1 MQVPSWRRTKDV
13 TIKADIIEEITR
25 IYGYDN
31 FEIKTTKSPLR
42 PVLSSPGRVADT
54 KIKDLLADK
63 FAMHEVHSYL
73 WCDAAKFKE
82 IGVPVEDN
90 VQLANSMSPTTRC
103 CAIP

>member
-1 MQVPSWRRTKDV
+1 M
-13 TIKADIIEEITR
+13 
-25 IYGYDN
+25 
-31 FEIKTTKSPLR
+31 
-42 PVLSSPGRVADT
+42 LSSPGRVADT